1 MQPTLC
7 PVVRHEDGKA
17 SLSMAAK
24 HLVFVLPNNAERDRW
39 VPGALARQF
48 TIVRDVDVLEATLR
62 SAVVEGGGD
71 TVRVVVD
78 GGAMLDQFL
87 VLVST
92 APRTFIGEMLFI
104 SRDGSGYLSTRDID
118 VKRTVR
124 AIAAAEVEVYLR
136 WLGLPARPR
145 ASYSGVPPRTEQP
158 EVSSP
163 LLRKQST

>member
-1 MQPTLC
+1 MEGVFFPMSS
-7 PVVRHEDGKA
+7 RY
-17 SLSMAAK
+17 
-24 HLVFVLPNNAERDRW
+24 LVFVLPDNAERDRW
-39 VPGALARQF
+39 VPGALAREF
-48 TIVRDVDVLEATLR
+48 TIVRDIDVLEATLR

-92 APRTFIGEMLFI
+92 APRTFIGEMLFV
-104 SRDGSGYLSTRDID
+104 SRDGSGYLSTRDVD

-124 AIAAAEVEVYLR
+124 AISAAEVEVYLR

-145 ASYSGVPPRTEQP
+145 ASYAVAPPPP
-158 EVSSP
+158 EHVEAGWP
-163 LLRKQST
+163 LLRKQTT